1 MRGAP
6 SITIDISSKIAAY
19 EQIAGEIR
27 ALLVAG
33 ELEAGAH
40 LPTVRQLAM
49 DLNVHHNTVANAY
62 RILAEEGWLELRRGR
77 GVRVVSRAKGQKAAR
92 PRRDRHNSFRSEL
105 KRLLAKAVAEG
116 ISSEDIARQLLAYA
130 RHVRNWVPAR

>member
-1 MRGAP
+1 MENAP
-6 SITIDISSKIAAY
+6 KIAIDISAKTPVY

-33 ELEAGAH
+33 ELAPGTP

-62 RILAEEGWLELRRGR
+62 RILAGEGWLELRRGR
-77 GVRVVSRAKGQKAAR
+77 GARVVKRTSASRTAR
-92 PRRDRHNSFRSEL
+92 WKHGRHNVFRIEL
-105 KRLLAKAVAEG
+105 KRLLAKAAAEG
-116 ISSEDIARQLLAYA
+116 ISPEAIARQLSLYA